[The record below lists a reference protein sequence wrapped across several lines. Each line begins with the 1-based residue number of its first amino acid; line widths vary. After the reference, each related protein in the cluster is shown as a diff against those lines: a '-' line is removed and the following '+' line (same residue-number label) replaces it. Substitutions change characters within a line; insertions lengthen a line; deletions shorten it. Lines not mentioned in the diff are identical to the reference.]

1 MSELSTSFAGA
12 REALIDGLCS
22 AGFRLHD
29 DCATLTGDIDV
40 TGTDIE
46 HEITLPE
53 DFPIGMPKVKTP
65 LGEGGLSWHREP
77 DGHFCLW
84 SEDEAADL
92 PWLDAD
98 AVIERVKTWHAQDAL
113 GWPDDPPDL
122 DLERYWP
129 RQAVLVT
136 YPDLDGLVDRDC
148 RVVNGPYG
156 SYRLE
161 RGKAARGK
169 RSRVRQWSATIV
181 DIGEIDRPIHNFD
194 ELADLMDV
202 DAALALRAGIEDGS
216 VKVIMVRYQRKGHE
230 AALALVAF
238 DRNPHDLRA
247 AEAAHE
253 GEATLFLRAGL
264 DADVLADQRIAI
276 VGVGAVGCQVAEMLV
291 RSGAGELTLVDGDL
305 IRPGNCIRHVAS
317 LRDVGRP
324 KVDAVRDHLVRTEL
338 IHPTCV
344 TTDTSP
350 LRSAE
355 RTEELLT
362 GHDLV
367 IDCSANG
374 PASAL
379 LLTASVVLNRP
390 VVSVCLQRNGTVAR
404 VDRSPLRDG
413 EHHAQAVEAGGPETD
428 LREGG
433 CGDPVSPTPPW
444 ACSAAAARAV
454 AMAVD
459 LLSSRNA
466 MPPSVVDELIVFPPD
481 GPDEP

>member
-1 MSELSTSFAGA
+1 MSALSTSFAA
-12 REALIDGLCS
+12 SRETLIDRLCS
-22 AGFRLHD
+22 AGFRLHVD
-29 DCATLTGDIDV
+29 GATLTGTIDIA
-40 TGTDIE
+40 GTHIE

-53 DFPIGMPKVKTP
+53 DFPIAMPKVKTP
-65 LGEGGLSWHREP
+65 FGEGGLSWHREA

-92 PWLDAD
+92 PWLEAGDL
-98 AVIERVKTWHAQDAL
+98 IERVKSWHAKDAL

-129 RQAVLVT
+129 RQPVLVT
-136 YPDLDGLVDRDC
+136 YPDLDELTGRHCKVEKGP
-148 RVVNGPYG
+148 NG
-156 SYRLE
+156 SLRLL

-169 RSRVRQWSATIV
+169 RARPREWAAAIV
-181 DIGEIDRPIHNFD
+181 DVGELDRPIHNFD

-202 DAALALRAGIEDGS
+202 DEALALRTGIEDGT
-216 VKVIMVRYQRKGHE
+216 VKYVMVRYRRQGHE
-230 AALALVAF
+230 GVVALVAV
-238 DRNPHDLRA
+238 DRNPQDLRA
-247 AEAAHE
+247 AEAAHD
-253 GEATLFLRAGL
+253 GDSTLFLRAGL
-264 DADVLADQRIAI
+264 DAEVLAEQRIAV

-291 RSGAGELTLVDGDL
+291 RSGAGEVTLIDGDL

-317 LRDVGRP
+317 LRDIGRP
-324 KVDAVRDHLVRTEL
+324 KVDAVRDYLVRTGF

-344 TTDTSP
+344 TTATTP

-362 GHDLV
+362 SHDLV
-367 IDCSANG
+367 IDCTANG

-379 LLTASVVLNRP
+379 LLTASRVLDRP
-390 VVSVCLQRNGTVAR
+390 VVSVCLLRNGTVAR
-404 VDRSPLRDG
+404 VDRSLLREG
-413 EHHAQAVEAGGPETD
+413 EQHAAAVEEGGPSTD

-459 LLSSRNA
+459 IASGRNA
-466 MPPSVVDELIVFPPD
+466 LPPSIVDELIVFRDD
-481 GPDEP
+481 GSDEP